1 MNAPLPTS
9 MTSPGNRAVLPD
21 SWIAKIFDHMSGL
34 YGSKFADLWNGSNM
48 ETVQRLWAE
57 KLGGF
62 KSMPGAIKE
71 ALDALDSKPFP
82 PTLPEFIALCR
93 EAGRRH
99 AAPVQALGYT
109 PTPEEQAKA
118 AEIIAK
124 AASAIV
130 RSEKHDYRAWIAPRL
145 AGGFVSSTCADR
157 MAQEA
162 QAECAA

>member
-1 MNAPLPTS
+1 M
-9 MTSPGNRAVLPD
+9 LPD

-34 YGSKFADLWNGSNM
+34 YGSKFADLWNGSSM

-82 PTLPEFIALCR
+82 PTLPEFLSMCR

-99 AAPVQALGYT
+99 SAPVQALGYT
-109 PTPEEQAKA
+109 PTPEEQARA

-124 AASAIV
+124 AADRMTES
-130 RSEKHDYRAWIAPRL
+130 RRDYRAWIAPRL
-145 AGGFVSSTCADR
+145 AGEKLPCFLADQ
-157 MAQEA
+157 MARDA
-162 QAECAA
+162 QSERAA